1 MKFSKNSYWI
11 QSGIY
16 TTLQKF
22 AIIFFNFG
30 GFYFLVRTYSKTEF
44 GIYALFITIFYLIE
58 TARAGLIRNSQV
70 KFLASEPEEEHPFI
84 NTASLVMNVVFTLAT
99 SVITVAIASY
109 LTDVFQAPNLD
120 TMLYYS
126 LLTSFALIP
135 STQFEFIQHAR
146 GDFKGVFIATIAR
159 YGTIFLFILISYLID
174 FNYSLVTLVNV
185 QTVAALIG
193 SLVSYLAV
201 RKGLEFSASLSKEWF
216 NKIFH
221 YGKYTFGT
229 NVSAMVNKNIDQYMI
244 GYILKA
250 PAFIATY
257 TTALRVSTLIEAP
270 TLSVATIVFPQSAK
284 RMQTEGPSA
293 VKYLYEKSVGILIAI
308 MLPPMIF
315 VLVFPKFIIQ
325 VIAGE
330 NYLDTVPILQV
341 TIIYS
346 FFVPYARQFG
356 TVLDSIG
363 KPKINFYFVIF
374 GACLTALF
382 DYLYISH
389 FGLIG
394 AVYGTLTTYAI
405 VFTIN
410 QIILKRLMDI
420 RTLNTFMYA
429 RNFYIDLFNFAV
441 TKMKLGGLQIN
452 IKN

>member
-44 GIYALFITIFYLIE
+44 GIYALFTTIFYLIE

-99 SVITVAIASY
+99 SVIIVAIASY
-109 LTDVFQAPNLD
+109 LTDIWKAPNLD
-120 TMLYYS
+120 LMLYYS

-159 YGTIFLFILISYLID
+159 YGTIFLFILISYLVD
-174 FNYSLVTLVNV
+174 YKYSLVTLVNI
-185 QTVAALIG
+185 QTIAALIG

-201 RKGLEFSASLSKEWF
+201 RKALQFSASLSKEWF

-229 NVSAMVNKNIDQYMI
+229 NVSAMVNKNIDQAMLGSMI
-244 GYILKA
+244 STA
-250 PAFIATY
+250 SVATY
-257 TTALRVSTLIEAP
+257 TAALRISTLIEAP

-284 RMQTEGPSA
+284 RMQSEGPAA

-308 MLPPMIF
+308 MLPAMIF

-325 VIAGE
+325 VIAGD

-363 KPKINFYFVIF
+363 KPKVNFYFVIF

-382 DYLYISH
+382 NYLYISR

-405 VFTIN
+405 VFTLN

-420 RTLNTFMYA
+420 RTVNTFIYA
-429 RNFYIDLFNFAV
+429 RNFYIDLFNIAV

>member
-11 QSGIY
+11 KSGIY

-44 GIYALFITIFYLIE
+44 GIYALFTTIFYLIE

-99 SVITVAIASY
+99 SVIIVAIASY
-109 LTDVFQAPNLD
+109 LTDLWKAPNLD
-120 TMLYYS
+120 LMLYYS

-159 YGTIFLFILISYLID
+159 YGTIFLFILISYLVD
-174 FNYSLVTLVNV
+174 FKYSLVILVNV
-185 QTVAALIG
+185 QTIAALIG

-229 NVSAMVNKNIDQYMI
+229 NVSAMVNKNIDQAMLGSMI
-244 GYILKA
+244 STA
-250 PAFIATY
+250 SVATY
-257 TTALRVSTLIEAP
+257 TAALRISTLIEAP

-284 RMQTEGPSA
+284 RMQSEGPAA

-308 MLPPMIF
+308 MLPAMIF

-325 VIAGE
+325 VIAGD

-363 KPKINFYFVIF
+363 KPKVNFYFVIF

-382 DYLYISH
+382 NYLYISR

-405 VFTIN
+405 VFTLN

-420 RTLNTFMYA
+420 RTINTFIYA
-429 RNFYIDLFNFAV
+429 RNFYIDLFNIAV

>member
-44 GIYALFITIFYLIE
+44 GIYALFTTIFYLIE

-70 KFLASEPEEEHPFI
+70 KFLASEPEAEHPFI

-99 SVITVAIASY
+99 SVIIIAIASY
-109 LTDVFQAPNLD
+109 LTDLWKAPNLD
-120 TMLYYS
+120 IMLYYS

-159 YGTIFLFILISYLID
+159 YGTIFLFILISYLVD
-174 FNYSLVTLVNV
+174 FQYSLVTLVNV
-185 QTVAALIG
+185 QTIAALIG

-229 NVSAMVNKNIDQYMI
+229 NVSAMVNKNIDQAMLGSMI
-244 GYILKA
+244 STA
-250 PAFIATY
+250 SVATY
-257 TTALRVSTLIEAP
+257 TAALRISTLIEAP

-284 RMQTEGPSA
+284 RMQSEGPSA

-308 MLPPMIF
+308 MLPAMIF

-325 VIAGE
+325 VIAGD

-363 KPKINFYFVIF
+363 KPKVNFYFVIF

-382 DYLYISH
+382 NYLYISR

-405 VFTIN
+405 VFTLN

-420 RTLNTFMYA
+420 RTINTFMYA
-429 RNFYIDLFNFAV
+429 RNFYIDVFNIAV

>member
-1 MKFSKNSYWI
+1 MKFSKDSYWI

-44 GIYALFITIFYLIE
+44 GIYALFTTIFYLIE

-70 KFLASEPEEEHPFI
+70 KFLASEPESEHPFI

-99 SVITVAIASY
+99 SVIIVAISSY
-109 LTDVFQAPNLD
+109 LTEIWKAPNLD
-120 TMLYYS
+120 VMLYYS

-159 YGTIFLFILISYLID
+159 YGTIFLFILISYLVD
-174 FNYSLVTLVNV
+174 FQYSLVTLVNV
-185 QTVAALIG
+185 QTIAALIG

-201 RKGLEFSASLSKEWF
+201 RKALEFSASLSKEWF
-216 NKIFH
+216 SKIFH

-229 NVSAMVNKNIDQYMI
+229 NVSAMVNKNIDQAMLGSMI
-244 GYILKA
+244 STA
-250 PAFIATY
+250 SVATY
-257 TTALRVSTLIEAP
+257 TAALRISTLIEAP

-284 RMQTEGPSA
+284 RMQSEGPAA

-308 MLPPMIF
+308 MLPAMVF

-325 VIAGE
+325 VIAGD

-363 KPKINFYFVIF
+363 KPKVNFYFVIF

-382 DYLYISH
+382 NYLYISR

-405 VFTIN
+405 VFTLN

-420 RTLNTFMYA
+420 RTVNTFMYA
-429 RNFYIDLFNFAV
+429 RNFYIDLFNIAV